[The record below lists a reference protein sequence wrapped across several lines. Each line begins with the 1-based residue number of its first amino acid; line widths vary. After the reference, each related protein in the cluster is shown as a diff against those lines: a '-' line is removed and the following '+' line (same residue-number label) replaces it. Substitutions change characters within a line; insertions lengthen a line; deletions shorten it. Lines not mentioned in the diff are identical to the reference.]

1 MTFIGFFALIYLQEA
16 LLHGGEAMA
25 KVSRNIKKLRSER
38 KMTQDILAEKINVTR
53 QTVSSWENDRTQPDI
68 EMLEQLANVFEVS
81 LEEIIYGEKRNVG
94 FEPSKSD
101 NRKTMMVVFAT
112 LGTLLTVA
120 GLLIVFIAS
129 WDHIPDGL
137 LAVLMFLP
145 LLAGCAA
152 ALFAY
157 FKKRQS
163 IAWCEGASV
172 AWAAGLAITNALV
185 NANFN
190 ADIGFISLL
199 IIDAVLILPM
209 AFILDS
215 VFPLTAYFACITA
228 WNMLLECEYSLV
240 MLPLFG
246 AGLIYVFKSR
256 SNSIKHKYSVWVSV
270 ITAAVTVVSAC
281 CFNSKYP
288 WAVFIYLLLAI
299 FTALYAADKGGDF
312 PYPFRYVSVPAAAI
326 VLSVLCYDIDWLFSD
341 YSKNYP
347 CIPQAVTALAIIAA
361 GIALGRKSFKKNPL
375 KAAFV
380 SVCAAVS
387 VALAACT
394 LFNRFTL
401 DFELQVFVIFAALAA
416 SIILVIS
423 GIKNAKLST
432 VNLGLIMICY
442 IIFITLFMGEF
453 EFIYSG
459 IACAVMG
466 IILLLINK
474 ALSKS
479 FKEREADKNA

>member
-1 MTFIGFFALIYLQEA
+1 
-16 LLHGGEAMA
+16 MA
-25 KVSRNIKKLRSER
+25 KVSKNIKKLRSER
-38 KMTQDILAEKINVTR
+38 KMTQDSLAEKINVTR

-68 EMLEQLANVFEVS
+68 EMLEQLANVFKVS

-101 NRKTMMVVFAT
+101 NRKTMAVVFAT

-129 WDHIPDGL
+129 WEDIPEEL
-137 LAVLMFLP
+137 LAMLMFLP

-157 FKKRQS
+157 SKKRQS

-185 NANFN
+185 NANFS
-190 ADIGFISLL
+190 ADIGFVALL

-209 AFILDS
+209 AFVLDS

-228 WNMLLECEYSLV
+228 WNMLLECEYFPV
-240 MLPLFG
+240 MIPLFG

-256 SNSIKHKYSVWVSV
+256 NNNIKHKYSVWVSV
-270 ITAAVTVVSAC
+270 ITAAVIIISTC

-299 FTALYAADKGGDF
+299 FTALYSADRGGDC
-312 PYPFRYVSVPAAAI
+312 PYPFRFVSVPAVAI
-326 VLSVLCYDIDWLFSD
+326 ILSVLCYDIDWLFSD
-341 YSKNYP
+341 YSRNYP
-347 CIPQAVTALAIIAA
+347 CVPQAITALAIIAL
-361 GIALGRKSFKKNPL
+361 GIILGRKSFKKNPL
-375 KAAFV
+375 KIAFV
-380 SVCAAVS
+380 SVSAAVS
-387 VALAACT
+387 AVLAACS
-394 LFNRFTL
+394 LFNRFTI

-442 IIFITLFMGEF
+442 IIFVTLVMGEWD
-453 EFIYSG
+453 FIYSG
-459 IACAVMG
+459 IACVIMG
-466 IILLLINK
+466 LILLLINK
-474 ALSKS
+474 RLSKS
-479 FKEREADKNA
+479 FKAKEADKNA

>member
-1 MTFIGFFALIYLQEA
+1 
-16 LLHGGEAMA
+16 MA
-25 KVSRNIKKLRSER
+25 KVSKNIKKLRNER

-53 QTVSSWENDRTQPDI
+53 QTVSSWETDRTQPDI
-68 EMLEQLANVFEVS
+68 EMLKLLADIFNVS
-81 LEEIIYGEKRNVG
+81 LEEIIYGEKRKVG
-94 FEPSKSD
+94 LEPSKSD
-101 NRKTMMVVFAT
+101 NRKTMTIVFAT

-120 GLLIVFIAS
+120 GLLIIFIAS
-129 WDHIPDGL
+129 WDHIPAGL

-152 ALFAY
+152 AIFAY
-157 FKKRQS
+157 FKKKES

-185 NANFN
+185 NANFS

-199 IIDAVLILPM
+199 MIDALLILPM
-209 AFILDS
+209 AFILNS

-228 WNMLLECEYSLV
+228 WNMLLECEYFLV

-246 AGLIYVFKSR
+246 AGLIHVIKSR
-256 SNSIKHKYSVWVSV
+256 NNSIKYKYSVWVSV
-270 ITAAVTVVSAC
+270 ITAAVIVISTC

-288 WAVFIYLLLAI
+288 GAVFIYLLLAI
-299 FTALYAADKGGDF
+299 FTALYAADKGGDS
-312 PYPFRYVSVPAAAI
+312 PYPFRFVSVPATAI
-326 VLSVLCYDIDWLFSD
+326 TLSVLCYDINWLFSD
-341 YSKNYP
+341 YSRNYP
-347 CIPQAVTALAIIAA
+347 CVPQAVTALAIIAA
-361 GIALGRKSFKKNPL
+361 GIALGRKSFNKNPL
-375 KAAFV
+375 KIAFV
-380 SVCAAVS
+380 SVSAAVS
-387 VALAACT
+387 AAFAACS

-401 DFELQVFVIFAALAA
+401 DFELQVFVILAALAA
-416 SIILVIS
+416 SIILVIG

-442 IIFITLFMGEF
+442 IVFITLFMGEF

-479 FKEREADKNA
+479 FKDREADKNA